1 MVAANEGGFGMFA
14 PGMIVMSNLNVNFP
28 SGGPDVEQIVLRV
41 THFAAGITWIGLLYF
56 FNLVAT
62 PVMAKCDPQLRS
74 RVYAE
79 LMPRAMAWFRFS
91 AALAWLAGFRYFMI
105 LAKTDAIN
113 AGNPALM
120 GKWLGIWFG
129 CWVVA
134 FAMLMGLLQSP
145 LANNGWAVG
154 IIAAIVLAG
163 ASWLVL
169 HLIAGPGVSNRTL
182 SIAVGG
188 GLGTIMFLSVWG
200 IVWRCQ
206 KKLIKWHQA
215 SVDHG
220 TPMPPEAAKI
230 ARLSFVT
237 ARLNFWISFP
247 MLFFMAAS
255 SHFPFLSGQ

>member
-1 MVAANEGGFGMFA
+1 MVVTSAGMF
-14 PGMIVMSNLNVNFP
+14 IFSNLNINFP
-28 SGGPDVEQIVLRV
+28 TGSADVEQIVLRV
-41 THFAAGITWIGLLYF
+41 THFVAGITWIGLLYY

-62 PVMAKCDPQLRS
+62 PVMSKCEPHLRS

-79 LMPRAMAWFRFS
+79 LMPRSMALFRY
-91 AALAWLAGFRYFMI
+91 AAVLTWLAGFRYFMI
-105 LAKTDAIN
+105 LVKTDAIN
-113 AGNPALM
+113 SGNPALM

-134 FAMLMGLLQSP
+134 FAILMGLLQSP
-145 LANNGWAVG
+145 LVNNGWLLGA
-154 IIAAIVLAG
+154 IAAIVLTG

-169 HLIAGPGVSNRTL
+169 HLIAGPSVSNRTL
-182 SIAVGG
+182 CIAVGG

-220 TPMPPEAAKI
+220 TAMPPEAAKL